1 MGRYLRRIRRLLIHT
16 ILHADDTPH
25 AIARGVGIAMLVAFL
40 PLVGFQTV
48 ISISLAALARANK
61 AVCVPIVWIT
71 NPLTMVPIYAGC
83 LTLGRMIMASPISE
97 ADADAIARIQ
107 QHEHSLRLFEWQFW
121 SDLFRFLA
129 GLGLELWLGCAIVG
143 LFFAIVSYIAT
154 VHGVNFYRERRR
166 LKTLRRNMYRAQR
179 KQKRL
184 AAKKTAAQT
193 P

>member
-1 MGRYLRRIRRLLIHT
+1 
-16 ILHADDTPH
+16 
-25 AIARGVGIAMLVAFL
+25 MLVAFL

-83 LTLGRMIMASPISE
+83 LALGRVILASPISE
-97 ADADAIARIQ
+97 ADADAIAIIQ
-107 QHEHSLRLFEWQFW
+107 QSERSLRLFEWQFW
-121 SDLFRFLA
+121 SDLFQFLA

-143 LFFAIVSYIAT
+143 LFFATVSYIAT

-166 LKTLRRNMYRAQR
+166 LRTLRRNMYRARR
-179 KQKRL
+179 KQKRP
-184 AAKKTAAQT
+184 ASRKTAAQT